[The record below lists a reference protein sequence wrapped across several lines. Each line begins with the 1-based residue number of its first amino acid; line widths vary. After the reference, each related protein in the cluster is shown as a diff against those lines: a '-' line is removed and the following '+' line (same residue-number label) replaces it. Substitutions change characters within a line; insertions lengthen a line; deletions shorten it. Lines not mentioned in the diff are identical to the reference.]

1 MAARNRGVLPLQRD
15 FDPNALRK
23 IKHTITKTIG
33 NEPTKT
39 SIEISVLSIGA
50 SRMELISFITEFNRA
65 AKIMKWID
73 AAALFLKFQ
82 MHLQVQDLD
91 VWNTIIGQT
100 QMNLIDFTA
109 SQDSF
114 KRSRFM
120 GDSYEQQVKFLKS
133 IKKPKDIEPS
143 LFNALLSYHNL
154 LLRELPG
161 VPAVAADA
169 SLSAPKIRQEKF
181 EDASKTTSNTSLQEL
196 QDYMQTQ
203 SDRDSAKSL
212 APDKFPKKG
221 NRNNGSYGNN
231 NHNHEGR
238 NQGDRN

>member
-1 MAARNRGVLPLQRD
+1 
-15 FDPNALRK
+15 
-23 IKHTITKTIG
+23 
-33 NEPTKT
+33 
-39 SIEISVLSIGA
+39 
-50 SRMELISFITEFNRA
+50 
-65 AKIMKWID
+65 
-73 AAALFLKFQ
+73 
-82 MHLQVQDLD
+82 
-91 VWNTIIGQT
+91 
-100 QMNLIDFTA
+100 MNLTDFKA

-143 LFNALLSYHNL
+143 LFNVLLSYHNL

-161 VPAVAADA
+161 APAEAAEA
-169 SLSAPKIRQEKF
+169 SLSASEIQRIFLRSMPTSWQENF
-181 EDASKTTSNTSLQEL
+181 EDASKTTANTSLQEL

-221 NRNNGSYGNN
+221 NGNNGSYGNN